1 MTPAPRRRPPPRA
14 PALYVLVLIA
24 LTVGHGFAQS
34 DPVALD
40 LDAVLAAREGRV
52 AVVTADL
59 DLQEAERT
67 LARTDADPLALRLE
81 RTQARQGVELARAEL
96 AMARADTAVEL
107 VGAWTRVR
115 ETMAQLALAEGARD
129 LTGRALGVAQ
139 LRFERGSATRLDV
152 DEAETDLADA
162 EANVAAARDGLA
174 LARADLV
181 GVVGRDVP
189 VDATPID
196 RARLDL
202 PLPDDATLDAAI
214 VGLPAYLQ
222 VAHGAELASI
232 AVDLLDPSFA
242 AQAQIDQARTQLTQ
256 AEAGLT
262 EVDRGLGLRARALR
276 NAVASAADRDRIARE
291 ALGQAEER
299 LAIEERRLEAGLV
312 ADLAVARVRLSV
324 DQAGLAVLQA
334 EHGLLRA
341 WLELEAG
348 TLLDLGVGRGF

>member
-1 MTPAPRRRPPPRA
+1 MTPAPRRRSRRA
-14 PALYVLVLIA
+14 PLVPIVLALA
-24 LTVGHGFAQS
+24 AGWAAAQA
-34 DPVALD
+34 DPAALD
-40 LDAVLAAREGRV
+40 LDAVLDAREGRV
-52 AVVTADL
+52 AVVTAAL
-59 DLQEAERT
+59 DVGDAERA
-67 LARTDADPLALRLE
+67 LARTTADPLALRLE
-81 RTQARQGVELARAEL
+81 KTQARQGVDLTRAEL
-96 AMARADTAVEL
+96 AAARADTAVEL

-115 ETMAQLALAEGARD
+115 ETAAQLALAEAARD
-129 LTGRALGVAQ
+129 LTARALEVAR

-152 DEAETDLADA
+152 DEAATDLADA

-181 GVVGRDVP
+181 GVVGRDAL
-189 VDATPID
+189 VDAAPVD
-196 RARLDL
+196 RARLER
-202 PLPDDATLDAAI
+202 PMPDDAALDAAI
-214 VGLPAYLQ
+214 TGLPAYLR
-222 VAHGAELASI
+222 VAHGVELAAI

-242 AQAQIDQARTQLTQ
+242 AQAQIDQARTQLAQ
-256 AEAGLT
+256 AEVGLAEAG
-262 EVDRGLGLRARALR
+262 RGLGLQARALR

-312 ADLAVARVRLSV
+312 ADLAVAQVRLSV
-324 DQAGLAVLQA
+324 EQARLAVLQT

>member
-1 MTPAPRRRPPPRA
+1 VTPAPCRRPRRA
-14 PALYVLVLIA
+14 PALLA
-24 LTVGHGFAQS
+24 LLLLALATGATLAQT

-52 AVVTADL
+52 AVVTAAL
-59 DLQEAERT
+59 DVAEAERT
-67 LARTDADPLALRLE
+67 RARSEADPLALRLE
-81 RTQARQGVELARAEL
+81 RTQARQGVDLARAEL
-96 AMARADTAVEL
+96 AKARAEAAVEL

-129 LTGRALGVAQ
+129 LTARALDVAR
-139 LRFERGSATRLDV
+139 LRFERGSATQLDV
-152 DEAETDLADA
+152 DEAATDLADA
-162 EANVAAARDGLA
+162 EASVAAARDGLA

-181 GVVGRDVP
+181 GVVGRDAA
-189 VDATPID
+189 VDAAPID
-196 RARLDL
+196 RARLDR
-202 PLPDDATLDAAI
+202 PLPDDAALDAAI
-214 VGLPAYLQ
+214 AGLPNYLQ
-222 VAHGAELASI
+222 VAHGAELAAI

-242 AQAQIDQARTQLTQ
+242 AQAQIDQARTQLAQ
-256 AEAGLT
+256 ADAGLT
-262 EVDRGLGLRARALR
+262 EVARGLGLQARALR

-312 ADLAVARVRLSV
+312 ADLAVAQVRLSV
-324 DQAGLAVLQA
+324 EQARLAVLQA

>member
-1 MTPAPRRRPPPRA
+1 MTPAPRRRPPRA
-14 PALYVLVLIA
+14 PAPLALILLALIA
-24 LTVGHGFAQS
+24 GAGFAQT

-40 LDAVLAAREGRV
+40 LDAVLDAREGRV
-52 AVVTADL
+52 AVVTAAL
-59 DLQEAERT
+59 DLAERE
-67 LARTDADPLALRLE
+67 RTRSRSDADPLALRLE

-96 AMARADTAVEL
+96 ALARADTAVEL

-129 LTGRALGVAQ
+129 LTDRALGVAQ
-139 LRFERGSATRLDV
+139 LRFERGSATQLDV
-152 DEAETDLADA
+152 DEAATDLSDA

-181 GVVGRDVP
+181 GVVGRDAA
-189 VDATPID
+189 VDAAPID
-196 RARLDL
+196 RSRLDR

-222 VAHGAELASI
+222 VAHGAELAAI

-256 AEAGLT
+256 AEAGLI
-262 EVDRGLGLRARALR
+262 EVARGLGLRAQALR

-312 ADLAVARVRLSV
+312 ADLAVAQVRLSV
-324 DQAGLAVLQA
+324 DQARLAVLQA